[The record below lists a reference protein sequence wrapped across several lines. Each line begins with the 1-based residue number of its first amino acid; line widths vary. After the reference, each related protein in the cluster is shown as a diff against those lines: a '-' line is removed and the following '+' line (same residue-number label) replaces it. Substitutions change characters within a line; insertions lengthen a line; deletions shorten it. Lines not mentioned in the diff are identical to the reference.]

1 MTIELNSK
9 VLHIIYNRKWIK
21 DITGDSFSG
30 NITIFLH
37 DGFTFADTGL
47 TTAVF
52 STVRKAALGA
62 SRNTVINHN
71 AKPKRVAKPK
81 KKVELKEVPFVGPMV
96 DRNAKGKVLSMTPNA
111 IRKRKKKAA

>member
-81 KKVELKEVPFVGPMV
+81 KKVELKEAENGKTYLP
-96 DRNAKGKVLSMTPNA
+96 KGKYVVDIDGNSGKEN
-111 IRKRKKKAA
+111 IEFEIE